1 MAEPNNPLVGANL
14 NQSFADSLA
23 NLNAAQPVPQA
34 AVGAQ
39 LFSNYAGSL
48 VEQKKQAVQEKVAQK
63 KVQADPNSLA
73 AMSPMDRAAAY
84 ASASKS
90 GDDQT
95 LSQITG
101 YENQEAQQRRLAE
114 AERSGFDYTNDVASS
129 LLRGIG
135 NLGSGVSQL
144 ALEAVPTTL
153 AGSALRLAGV
163 AADGLGAD
171 GVGQSLDEA
180 GTWLRGPTNSARA
193 KISGWNKSL
202 QDTALEQMSLP
213 SRRDIA
219 QAGAEQQLDEADSKA
234 QAEKAGGGA
243 WEETKRFGRDAA
255 SGLGNM
261 VDNPLSAQ
269 DMVIQQFPQL
279 ATGGISRAAA
289 TAQLGESVG
298 ANLISKAANA
308 AETAAIKKGAT
319 LAEAQAAR
327 ATATRAMEGRAA
339 NATRDAVDD
348 LAEKYQILN
357 IGVQEAG
364 GAADQAGQQVL
375 AMKHE
380 DLMKNSEQYRG
391 YIDRGMSQEDAKN
404 AVAADAGNIAA
415 AIQMPAAMLTGK
427 VAARFETNP
436 FGVAGDSAKS
446 RLLAGFQNVGREVL
460 EEIPQSTTGQIASNI
475 GVKATGDNT
484 QDALEGAGN
493 AASQG
498 LLGALGVSSTVQAP
512 GVIAKPLLNGSSKVL
527 EQSRT
532 LISDIAEN
540 RRTNN
545 AANRAATEDAT
556 NQETAFADAVNS
568 YDPTVGRPTNAEQ
581 TPIQEAPT
589 QGVGDVADTQPGD
602 ISSTD
607 TGGDA
612 ATQQVSENIF
622 DPQGRTIVDALA
634 QTGMNDAQQL
644 GAVHDMIQKNPDMPA
659 EQRRALEIFASDRV
673 GNLIA
678 HLEDNLVPAFEAAT
692 DPEVKKAI
700 GGQMQ
705 AINTVVSSP
714 RTQQFLDTYSP
725 ENVTDEEFNSV
736 IAAMPDTIT
745 DSNINEPAVQ
755 NSFAKLKEMALY
767 RPLDIPADQYQK
779 VLDHDTTLTPQQ
791 RTVLQAKQVAAQQFA
806 ANNESVSGNV
816 KTQSRQD
823 FKSTREHAAGI
834 FEAMAQKNPKLAFQR
849 LTQLQKFAQGMVDR
863 ANAHSNQM
871 RIVRGSG
878 MNKDNRYT
886 NVPGYFQLNAD
897 GSRGKEKPQFVQLG
911 QKGEANIA
919 AINSDA
925 AHVADVYNAILRS
938 IPNAPQSEL
947 IQPPINNWQQS
958 ATTEEV
964 DAYEAK
970 NGITR
975 TPTTSNAPA
984 TGAPVQQ
991 QSDNTAP
998 VQDDANGTPESSPE
1012 TNTTEPVADSAEAVP
1027 DVEPSTYGQS
1037 ALTEADARELSD
1049 DQITDLMTEAQSHIS
1064 EQGYDK
1070 TAQDNFRT
1078 LSDEM
1083 TRREESVE
1091 EEVTDTEDKPVDSE
1105 KAAPVG
1111 QQVLDKV
1118 PATNEAYSEE
1128 GTPAEKSARTNQL
1141 RASFQVRSNAATGYA
1156 LGYLNSVTPEA
1167 VSAALGVA
1175 GNSTMAGLKGIQSA
1189 VRSVAQAMNKRLAQA
1204 DARFKMSEKYNTGFP
1219 AWAVQDRKAAY
1230 ATVLGENGKVAY
1242 VPEIQEAFGLSS
1254 MHWALNAVPTALDY
1268 EQAAELLGI
1277 RSDEVTPAQLKELN
1291 DAGITLNSVAGQISS
1306 MAEKVLG
1313 IQVKKDASKTYG
1325 RNITNAIAREMLAS
1339 MADAGIVTITPVPM
1353 PGRKEVVNMVRVND
1367 TDAMTAIRENLG
1379 GDTKALESLL
1389 LPDDKT
1395 GYTIGSNELNVAQ
1408 RVNGASWQQVPE
1420 MVRTSIEN
1428 QQNQPYYVNQNFRG
1442 LFERLAELTG
1452 TDALTAAGYQN
1463 TSDEMND
1470 EHRASIESKN
1480 KGLINAMNAAGNLL
1494 AALDARATDD
1504 TPANQVPIH
1513 WEYAMDTNGRT
1524 RMTAAFNPQSNK
1536 VMRELFSATNVE
1548 VSLDN
1553 PQHMRE
1559 FQLHL
1564 AQGLGIKVDKM
1575 ANNAAIEA
1583 VNNLLNTDL
1592 QLQAGVSA
1600 MEKGLTDGW
1609 DSLTK
1614 AEADTINA
1622 AAAGKDNKYLHT
1634 MLSAAAHNVAL
1645 AEGNPTFEHAVTFE
1659 VDGVTDGPANS
1670 FVHYGMTT
1678 VNEFAL
1684 GILGKVGWNVGQ
1696 PDMPS
1701 NMTYDPVNN
1710 PDMYVTTASN
1720 IYGYLKS
1727 ATDPMAQSL
1736 MSLLTYAGM
1745 TSQDDE
1751 NKTTGLTRNFAK
1763 LLVTPATYG
1772 SGSRAMSAT
1781 VVNEVVNNFYSHL
1794 TDVLA
1799 GRDQFNTGMAAAL
1812 DDLTG
1817 TGMFSALA
1825 NASDK
1830 QRRQF
1835 RVPEGVLKNTYAAL
1849 NESVGELMYKGIDD
1863 TVGGALARNKEMAAL
1878 TNIQGLMFKSAWEK
1892 AYNELQAKR
1901 VSEGTLAPNEML
1913 SQSDEDSITKE
1924 LEHLAPIYQNG
1935 VTGNDRANGFNMGT
1949 MSPNGVADYMTDG
1962 TRNKSRV
1969 TDLTG
1974 GLASNSNGT
1983 EIGSPGVRTVA
1994 LATISGGDATMMTR
2008 FFNMIKKLG
2017 LVAQNVYDGLDT
2029 RVGDME
2035 AASDAINQSVA
2046 EGWGTNLYA
2055 NIIAG
2060 TSKALENLDL
2070 AAMSDADFAQVVR
2083 SVTNK
2088 FVSADKVK
2096 AMRNAK
2102 TYAALTGEIQSML
2115 QSHKQMSARNAAVRQ
2130 ALLETKSTISH
2141 MGGVDKAYNH
2151 GDQVYTGTRQEQI
2164 AAMQARAD
2172 AILKENLSAKAPT
2185 HDKALVEKFKQYGSE
2200 VAEGAYSLTK
2210 DQLMNALATHP
2221 MDRVT
2226 KALFTRL
2233 APALSSNL
2241 QVYFGTP
2248 DQVTAMQQAMFP
2260 DVRFNAD
2267 ANASTYG
2274 NAIFLRVAN
2283 NETLFHEAI
2292 HAGIQNGINQAI
2304 YSPDTASAEQVAAV
2318 NNMQVLM
2325 RQFMNLTGQNSDFAT
2340 MRSLKYAQTAINRHI
2355 TNGDTASALNEFV
2368 AWTLANQNLQAL
2380 TSTVTADASAQVDG
2394 PLVRIMQKLKTA
2406 VLRLLGFPTTS
2417 GQSVLEALAG
2427 NFDNMVQTIARG
2439 NLNEMSMTD
2448 LNQAL
2453 DHDTS
2458 LPDHVN
2464 RLDSLVQR
2472 LDAAT
2477 KQTVKQTGEL
2487 LAQNARSRAIINGQA
2502 PNINATLKEFQA
2514 AGWNMSPKEEHAFNL
2529 TQVLLA
2535 SGLQLNPTAL
2545 NAMQRL
2551 YDSVMPKL
2559 EATDFATNGDAKLN
2573 ALRNNDKTTQ
2583 LANFVALANTNEEFR
2598 QALAKHDIPRRNA
2611 PAGDVMARLSNGTK
2625 DLIDYIADLG
2635 NGTRKAA
2642 NAAQALDILSDK
2654 IADINYAT
2662 KTSVL
2667 DAPTSGMN
2675 RADSFLSAQLQ
2686 RLGTAAADLRDAR
2699 VSAGAQSG
2707 VDTAVNTLLSAVGA
2721 LDKNSGSQDALQ
2733 NAVNS
2738 SKLWRPVQ
2746 ELFTEMLGTSK
2757 SSVMVN
2763 KMLQQA
2769 KNQVSAVRQ
2778 KIREGVPKNIQSK
2791 FTRELTKAEWAA
2803 VTRAFGKTDVQSL
2816 LQDYS
2821 MDDVQTWLKD
2831 PKALQ
2836 KAVQAEERNVA
2847 GMTHGADYVV
2857 RSKELAHFMMTG
2869 DNISDHLLRN
2879 ATAIAELT
2887 GTGKTV
2893 TNAEQ
2898 NVSAIDNLV
2907 SLYAL
2912 QMLSEGERTTMG
2924 SLFDT
2929 ERSGLDFVG
2938 NYMTALNST
2947 ELRKMQ
2953 GYDSLN
2959 GYKGHLPSVTSH
2971 HMNMV
2976 VADAKTGASL
2986 VKNYGYVKV
2995 DGYVGDADLGKNA
3008 LSYYFTNE
3016 NLQAGY
3022 TQGAM
3027 QTVEPLVY
3035 GVDPITG
3042 QSTDLRGSFSLRK
3055 NAATAMARQKNSRI
3069 VTPKLGTTGGK
3080 LMPVFNKNGEVT
3092 GYEAPMPDAIR
3103 QERLGANTNLSE
3115 LLGVWQG
3122 RQTEETL
3129 AQGFNDVLAQKL
3141 ASVWDSE
3148 KGTIRKEEYIDLAKS
3163 AETNKADAETWNAI
3177 PRAMQESLKSAFKG
3191 KPVMV
3196 RRDMLNNA
3204 FGYRNFSVTSAFTNQ
3219 TDLPKPVTDG
3229 LVDLATAI
3237 MGAKAARYL
3246 RKGERYTQ
3254 DAVSMAKDWVI
3265 VRSVSVFTMNLMGN
3279 FIQLGQNGVG
3289 LKAIFKGQAA
3299 KMQEVDAYLR
3309 NVNKQNQLYSDN
3321 LGTTDA
3327 ATIARNK
3334 RHIQRLAEANKRM
3347 SIAPLIAAGE
3357 LPTVAEGLTIE
3368 DDNAIRGGA
3377 LNWIERITDK
3387 VPKGVSDTVK
3397 LAMIA
3402 KGTPLHNGLN
3412 RMMTYGDFVAKAVLF
3427 DKLTKQDGKSAEEAL
3442 RYIQEEFI
3450 NYDNNP
3456 GRTRTYLE
3464 SMGFTWFLTY
3474 KLKIQK
3480 ILLRRMRDNPLSTLV
3495 YQGAADGLGIDSP
3508 FEANLAGDNFWYS
3521 IDTPLRALDAPTL
3534 HPVAQMLR

>member
-1 MAEPNNPLVGANL
+1 MAENNFSSLVQQKMSNVAAASATKQAAIDPSAFAAKSLLSQYAGGTPLQQQTAAAANAPLNVGTDQAPVNAAPTSPDTLAGFVAQQQGIRRNNLANQTYDADVALSDAGDHFAVGTANTIGMLGQMAPTALTATGAALNNIDGAVQNALAPDVSPEDRALGLGQPKQGTLGDSILALSGGAQKRIQAATDWLAKPWSDRVSEQGQAKEARFAAEQDAARKSEDAQRKADIANGSSEFMADLKDVGRGFMRTVESYAKNPSQALKDTAENLPQLGANVVL
-14 NQSFADSLA
+14 GGESLLA
-23 NLNAAQPVPQA
+23 NAVVAGGMEASGMYGQMKQDMDKLSDDQLLAQSARAQQLKEAGYNMSDIRDMVLSQ
-34 AVGAQ
+34 AVGEAAPLQ
-39 LFSNYAGSL
+39 FGATM
-48 VEQKKQAVQEKVAQK
+48 
-63 KVQADPNSLA
+63 LA
-73 AMSPMDRAAAY
+73 APLGGKLETGLAGKGFGNTAAERLRHRAAA
-84 ASASKS
+84 
-90 GDDQT
+90 
-95 LSQITG
+95 I
-101 YENQEAQQRRLAE
+101 
-114 AERSGFDYTNDVASS
+114 
-129 LLRGIG
+129 
-135 NLGSGVSQL
+135 LG
-144 ALEAVPTTL
+144 E
-153 AGSALRLAGV
+153 
-163 AADGLGAD
+163 GAD
-171 GVGQSLDEA
+171 E
-180 GTWLRGPTNSARA
+180 TINS
-193 KISGWNKSL
+193 
-202 QDTALEQMSLP
+202 
-213 SRRDIA
+213 
-219 QAGAEQQLDEADSKA
+219 
-234 QAEKAGGGA
+234 
-243 WEETKRFGRDAA
+243 
-255 SGLGNM
+255 
-261 VDNPLSAQ
+261 
-269 DMVIQQFPQL
+269 
-279 ATGGISRAAA
+279 ATGGIA
-289 TAQLGESVG
+289 
-298 ANLISKAANA
+298 ANLAAQNNYDPNKRVL
-308 AETAAIKKGAT
+308 ENVG
-319 LAEAQAAR
+319 EQAAQGGLVGLGM
-327 ATATRAMEGRAA
+327 AGVTTAPG
-339 NATRDAVDD
+339 
-348 LAEKYQILN
+348 QI
-357 IGVQEAG
+357 
-364 GAADQAGQQVL
+364 ADSA
-375 AMKHE
+375 
-380 DLMKNSEQYRG
+380 
-391 YIDRGMSQEDAKN
+391 I
-404 AVAADAGNIAA
+404 VAARGAGAA
-415 AIQMPAAMLTGK
+415 AISG
-427 VAARFETNP
+427 
-436 FGVAGDSAKS
+436 
-446 RLLAGFQNVGREVL
+446 
-460 EEIPQSTTGQIASNI
+460 
-475 GVKATGDNT
+475 
-484 QDALEGAGN
+484 
-493 AASQG
+493 
-498 LLGALGVSSTVQAP
+498 LGALKT
-512 GVIAKPLLNGSSKVL
+512 
-527 EQSRT
+527 T
-532 LISDIAEN
+532 AEA

-545 AANRAATEDAT
+545 ADNRAATEDAAK
-556 NQETAFADAVNS
+556 QDTAFEEAVNS
-568 YDPTVGRPTNAEQ
+568 YDPTVGQPTNATE
-581 TPIQEAPT
+581 TPIQETPT
-589 QGVGDVADTQPGD
+589 ESSDNVADTQPGD
-602 ISSTD
+602 IPASDAGGNTD
-607 TGGDA
+607 TQPV
-612 ATQQVSENIF
+612 TENIF
-622 DPQGRTIVDALA
+622 DPASREIVDALA

-644 GAVHDMIQKNPDMPA
+644 AAVHSMIENNPEMPA

-673 GNLIA
+673 GNLIG
-678 HLEDNLVPAFEAAT
+678 HMEDNLAPAFQEAT

-700 GGQMQ
+700 GAQMQ
-705 AINTVVSSP
+705 AINTVVNSP
-714 RTQQFLDTYSP
+714 RTKQFLDTYSP
-725 ENVTDEEFNSV
+725 ENVSDAEFDAT
-736 IAAMPDTIT
+736 IAAMPNEIT
-745 DSNINEPAVQ
+745 NDNINDPAVQ
-755 NSFAKLKEMALY
+755 SSFAKLKEMSLY
-767 RPLDIPADQYQK
+767 RPLDIPAEQYQK

-791 RTVLQAKQVAAQQFA
+791 RTVLQAKQVAAQQFQA
-806 ANNESVSGNV
+806 DNTSVSNNV

-834 FEAMAQKNPKLAFQR
+834 FEAMAQKNPKLVYQR

-897 GSRGKEKPQFVQLG
+897 GTRGKEKPQFVQLG

-919 AINSDA
+919 AINADA
-925 AHVADVYNAILRS
+925 AHVADVYNAILKS
-938 IPNAPQSEL
+938 VPNAPQSEL
-947 IQPPINNWQQS
+947 VQPPINNWQQS

-964 DAYEAK
+964 DAYESA

-975 TPTTSNAPA
+975 EVPQGSTQPSDVVAGREADNAEPVQADESRTVPANEPVVAEPSETS
-984 TGAPVQQ
+984 GSEDAPVNQP
-991 QSDNTAP
+991 A
-998 VQDDANGTPESSPE
+998 
-1012 TNTTEPVADSAEAVP
+1012 ADEQP
-1027 DVEPSTYGQS
+1027 
-1037 ALTEADARELSD
+1037 ALTEEVPEVEVKED
-1049 DQITDLMTEAQSHIS
+1049 TDT
-1064 EQGYDK
+1064 K
-1070 TAQDNFRT
+1070 
-1078 LSDEM
+1078 
-1083 TRREESVE
+1083 
-1091 EEVTDTEDKPVDSE
+1091 EVTVDSE
-1105 KAAPVG
+1105 KAVPVG
-1111 QQVLDKV
+1111 QAVLDKV
-1118 PATNEAYSEE
+1118 PAANEAFDEKGSA
-1128 GTPAEKSARTNQL
+1128 AEKSARTNQL
-1141 RASFQVRSNAATGYA
+1141 KATFQPRTNSATNYA
-1156 LGYLNSVTPEA
+1156 LGYLNNITPDA
-1167 VSAALGVA
+1167 VQSALGVA
-1175 GNSTMAGLKGIQSA
+1175 ADSTMKGLKGIQDA
-1189 VRSVAQAMNKRLAQA
+1189 VRSTAKAMNKRLAA
-1204 DARFKMSEKYNTGFP
+1204 LDSKLKMSEKYNSASP
-1219 AWAVQDRKAAY
+1219 VWAFQDRKAAY
-1230 ATVLGENGKVAY
+1230 ATVLDENGKVAY
-1242 VPEIQEAFGLSS
+1242 VPEMQEAFGLAS
-1254 MHWALNAVPTALDY
+1254 MDWALNAVPTNLDAT
-1268 EQAAELLGI
+1268 QVADLLGI
-1277 RSDEVTPAQLKELN
+1277 SPSEVTSAQIKELN
-1291 DAGITLNSVAGQISS
+1291 DAGITLSSVTSQIAN
-1306 MAEKVLG
+1306 MAEKILG
-1313 IQVKKDASKTYG
+1313 IQPKKSTSKTYG
-1325 RNITNAIAREMLAS
+1325 RNITNAIAREVLAS

-1379 GDTKALESLL
+1379 GETKALESLL
-1389 LPDDKT
+1389 LPNDKT
-1395 GYTIGSNELNVAQ
+1395 GYTIGSNALNVAQ
-1408 RVNGASWQQVPE
+1408 RVNGDTWQQVPP
-1420 MVRTSIEN
+1420 MVRKSIEN
-1428 QQNQPYYVNQNFRG
+1428 QQNQPYFINRNFRG

-1463 TSDEMND
+1463 TTDEMNA

-1480 KGLINAMNAAGNLL
+1480 KGLINAMNAAGTLL
-1494 AALDARATDD
+1494 SALDARATDE
-1504 TPANQVPIH
+1504 TPAHQVPVH

-1548 VSLDN
+1548 VALDN
-1553 PQHMRE
+1553 PQHIRE

-1575 ANNAAIEA
+1575 SNDDAIA
-1583 VNNLLNTDL
+1583 KVGNLLATDL

-1678 VNEFAL
+1678 VNEFVV

-1696 PDMPS
+1696 PDLPS

-1710 PDMYVTTASN
+1710 PDMYVTTAGN

-1727 ATDPMAQSL
+1727 ASDSKAQSL
-1736 MSLLTYAGM
+1736 MSLLTFAGM
-1745 TSQDDE
+1745 TERDGE
-1751 NKTTGLTRNFAK
+1751 NKVTGLTRSFAK

-1781 VVNEVVNNFYSHL
+1781 VVNEVVNNFYAHL
-1794 TDVLA
+1794 SDVLA
-1799 GRDQFNTGMAAAL
+1799 GRDQLNLGMANAL
-1812 DDLTG
+1812 DELTD
-1817 TGMFSALA
+1817 TGIFSKLA

-1830 QRRQF
+1830 QRREF
-1835 RVPEGVLKNTYAAL
+1835 RVPERVLNDTYAAL

-1892 AYNELQAKR
+1892 AYNALQAKR
-1901 VSEGTLAPNEML
+1901 IEEGKLAPNEML
-1913 SQSDEDSITKE
+1913 SQADEDSITKD

-1949 MSPNGVADYMTDG
+1949 MTPNGVGEYLSPS
-1962 TRNKSRV
+1962 TRDKARV
-1969 TDLTG
+1969 TDLSG
-1974 GLASNSNGT
+1974 KLASTATST

-2008 FFNMIKKLG
+2008 FFNMANKLG
-2017 LVAQNVYDGLDT
+2017 ITAQNVYDGLDT

-2035 AASDAINQSVA
+2035 KASDAINQSVA
-2046 EGWGTNLYA
+2046 EGWSTNLYA
-2055 NIIAG
+2055 NIITGAA
-2060 TSKALENLDL
+2060 KALENLDL
-2070 AAMSDADFAQVVR
+2070 ASMSDADFGQVLR
-2083 SVTNK
+2083 SLTNEY
-2088 FVSADKVK
+2088 VPVDKVK
-2096 AMRNAK
+2096 KLRNERS
-2102 TYAALTGEIQSML
+2102 YAAIKGEIQKML
-2115 QSHKQMSARNAAVRQ
+2115 NSHKQLAARNAAVRE

-2151 GDQVYTGTRQEQI
+2151 GTRQYTGTLQEQLV
-2164 AAMQARAD
+2164 AMQARAD
-2172 AILKENLSAKAPT
+2172 EILKKNLKAEAPAT
-2185 HDKALVEKFKQYGSE
+2185 DKALADKLQKFGTPI
-2200 VAEGAYSLTK
+2200 AEGAYSLNKT
-2210 DQLMNALATHP
+2210 QLLNALADHS
-2221 MDRVT
+2221 MGSKIS
-2226 KALFTRL
+2226 KALFGRL
-2233 APALSSNL
+2233 VPALAENL
-2241 QVYFGTP
+2241 QVYVGTP
-2248 DQVTAMQQAMFP
+2248 EQVTMMQQTMFP
-2260 DVRFNAD
+2260 DVAFNAD

-2274 NAIFLRVAN
+2274 NVIFMRAVTD
-2283 NETLFHEAI
+2283 ETLFHEAI
-2292 HAGIQNGINQAI
+2292 HAGIQNSINQAI
-2304 YSPDTASAEQVAAV
+2304 YSPENASAEQVAAV
-2318 NNMQVLM
+2318 NNMQLLM
-2325 RQFMNLTGQNSDFAT
+2325 RQFMNLTGQNADFAT
-2340 MRSLKYAQTAINRHI
+2340 MRSLKYAQTAINAHTSR
-2355 TNGDTASALNEFV
+2355 GDTASALNEFV
-2368 AWTLANQNLQAL
+2368 AWSLANQNLQAL
-2380 TSTVTADASAQVDG
+2380 TGTITATESAQVDN
-2394 PLVRIMQKLKTA
+2394 PVVRIIQKLKNA
-2406 VLRLLGFPTTS
+2406 VLRLLGWPTTS
-2417 GQSVLEALAG
+2417 GQSVLESLAG
-2427 NFDNMVQTIARG
+2427 NFDNLVQTISRS
-2439 NLNEMSMTD
+2439 NMNEMSITD

-2487 LAQNARSRAIINGQA
+2487 LAQSARARAVINGQA
-2502 PNINATLKEFQA
+2502 SNINATLKEFQA
-2514 AGWNMSPKEEHAFNL
+2514 AGWAMSPKEEHAFNL

-2559 EATDFATNGDAKLN
+2559 EASDFATNGDAKLT
-2573 ALRNNDKTTQ
+2573 ALRDNDKTTQ

-2611 PAGDVMARLSNGTK
+2611 PAGDVMARLANGTK
-2625 DLIDYIADLG
+2625 DLIDYMADLG

-2642 NAAQALDILSDK
+2642 NAAQALDVLSDK

-2662 KTSVL
+2662 KASVV
-2667 DAPTSGMN
+2667 DAPSTMMN
-2675 RADSFLSAQLQ
+2675 RADSFLASQLQ

-2699 VSAGAQSG
+2699 VSAGAQTAA
-2707 VDTAVNTLLSAVGA
+2707 DTAINAVLSAVGS

-2738 SKLWRPVQ
+2738 AKLWRPVQ
-2746 ELFTEMLGTSK
+2746 ELMTEMLGTSK
-2757 SSVMVN
+2757 SSMAIN

-2778 KIREGVPKNIQSK
+2778 KIREGVPKNIQEK
-2791 FTRELTKAEWAA
+2791 FTRELSKEEWAA
-2803 VTRAFGKTDVQSL
+2803 VTRAFGKTDVQALLKDFSL
-2816 LQDYS
+2816 
-2821 MDDVQTWLKD
+2821 DDVKQWLAD

-2836 KAVQAEERNVA
+2836 KAVQDEESNVSA
-2847 GMTHGADYVV
+2847 MTHGADYLV

-2893 TNAEQ
+2893 DNPER
-2898 NVSAIDNLV
+2898 NVTAIDNLV

-2947 ELRKMQ
+2947 EARKMQ
-2953 GYDSLN
+2953 GYDSVN
-2959 GYKGHLPSVTSH
+2959 GYKGHLPSVTSR

-3027 QTVEPLVY
+3027 QTVEPLLY

-3055 NAATAMARQKNSRI
+3055 NAATAMARQKAQRI
-3069 VTPKLGTTGGK
+3069 QNPKLGTTGGK

-3092 GYEAPMPDAIR
+3092 GYEAPMPDAVR

-3141 ASVWDSE
+3141 AKVWDSE
-3148 KGTIRKEEYIDLAKS
+3148 KGTVRKSEYLDLEKS
-3163 AETNKADAETWNAI
+3163 AQTSKADAEVWNAI
-3177 PRAMQESLKSAFKG
+3177 PRGMQDSLKAAFNG

-3204 FGYRNFSVTSAFTNQ
+3204 FGYRNFSVTAAFTNQ
-3219 TDLPKPVTDG
+3219 TDLPAPVRDG

-3309 NVNKQNQLYSDN
+3309 NISKQNQLYSDN

-3327 ATIARNK
+3327 STIARNK
-3334 RHIQRLAEANKRM
+3334 RHIQRLQEANARM

-3377 LNWIERITDK
+3377 LNWVERITDK

-3427 DKLTKQDGKSAEEAL
+3427 DKLTQQDKKSVDEAL
-3442 RYIQEEFI
+3442 QYIQEEFI

-3508 FEANLAGDNFWYS
+3508 FEANLAGDNFWNS
-3521 IDTPLRALDAPTL
+3521 IDTPLRALDAPSL
-3534 HPVAQMLR
+3534 HPVAQLLR